1 MKILVES
8 DIFDEIGEI
17 NQEFTSKNTS
27 INSTK
32 LPAIFKLVN
41 LQPGTINVDVG
52 GGRFDNVA
60 DYLSQYDVINLVY
73 DPYNRSRQHNREVIQ
88 TIRDAGGADTSTCS
102 NVLNVIKEPEARI
115 NVIRNCYRFIK
126 PDGIAYFTV
135 YEGDGTG
142 NEGVTKAGYQ
152 LNRKTVEYVDEIS
165 QVFSNVS
172 RKGKLIIAK
181 K

>member
-1 MKILVES
+1 M
-8 DIFDEIGEI
+8 
-17 NQEFTSKNTS
+17 
-27 INSTK
+27 
-32 LPAIFKLVN
+32 
-41 LQPGTINVDVG
+41 
-52 GGRFDNVA
+52 
-60 DYLSQYDVINLVY
+60 
-73 DPYNRSRQHNREVIQ
+73 IQ

-115 NVIRNCYRFIK
+115 NVIKNCYRFIK
-126 PDGIAYFTV
+126 PNGTAYFTV

-142 NEGVTKAGYQ
+142 NEGATKAGYQ